1 MTPQDERD
9 RQNRILDAAER
20 KYAAR
25 YRSVMDGASQRMIAE
40 YMRTGSA
47 PQMPDDFERRLADAF
62 LAVAG
67 DMMGAFGVHEMKS
80 ALPLEK
86 KSWAEF
92 FQQLAIEYLQEEAI
106 RRRIVGIT
114 ETTRRLIINLIVI
127 GQDQGEGVD
136 QIGRRLTD
144 VMPAMTRYRANLIA
158 RTETHGAANYGAWR
172 TSQAIGTRRTRE
184 WISTEDARTR
194 DFGEADAEVDDFN
207 HRVMNGRREDGNGL
221 FQVPHKNGGTEALRF
236 PGDPNASPGNTI
248 NCRCAVAYVRR

>member
-9 RQNRILDAAER
+9 RQNRILDAAAR
-20 KYAAR
+20 KYARR
-25 YRSVMDGASQRMIAE
+25 YQAVLDGASERMIAE
-40 YMRTGSA
+40 YLRTGAA
-47 PQMPDDFERRLADAF
+47 PRLPDDFERRLSDAF

-80 ALPLEK
+80 TAPLEH

-92 FQQLAIEYLQEEAI
+92 FQQLAIEYLQQEAI

-114 ETTRRLIINLIVI
+114 ETTRQLIINLVSI
-127 GQDQGEGVD
+127 GQDAGEGVD
-136 QIGRRLTD
+136 QIGRRMTD
-144 VMPAMTRYRANLIA
+144 VVPAMSRYRANLIA
-158 RTETHGAANYGAWR
+158 RTETHGAANFGAWR
-172 TSQAIGTRRTRE
+172 TSQAIGTRRVRE
-184 WISTEDARTR
+184 WISTEDPRTR
-194 DFGEADAEVDDFN
+194 DFGEGDAEVDEFN
-207 HRVMNGRREDGNGL
+207 HRRMNGVREDGNGF